1 MHLHTYIWF
10 LGIWNY
16 LYAFFEVLISVKL
29 CTMRPNCPISLL
41 RAWSI
46 RCSLKTTWILSWWL
60 LLQQVLAHSILHGSS
75 RNWMHERC
83 TFSYSSVNFANFV
96 DLFLQT
102 VVLAE
107 LKAALNLHS
116 ITATSSNWSR
126 SNDLVL
132 HLLQIL
138 VCPFTEAYL
147 GAELC

>member
-1 MHLHTYIWF
+1 MHLQTYMIFGDLKLPVCLFWGSDLSEIVYNASKLANF
-10 LGIWNY
+10 I
-16 LYAFFEVLISVKL
+16 AARLIDKMLSE
-29 CTMRPNCPISLL
+29 
-41 RAWSI
+41 
-46 RCSLKTTWILSWWL
+46 TTWILSWWL

-75 RNWMHERC
+75 RNWMHECC
-83 TFSYSSVNFANFV
+83 TFSYSLVNFANFV

-107 LKAALNLHS
+107 LKAALNLYS

-126 SNDLVL
+126 SHDLVL